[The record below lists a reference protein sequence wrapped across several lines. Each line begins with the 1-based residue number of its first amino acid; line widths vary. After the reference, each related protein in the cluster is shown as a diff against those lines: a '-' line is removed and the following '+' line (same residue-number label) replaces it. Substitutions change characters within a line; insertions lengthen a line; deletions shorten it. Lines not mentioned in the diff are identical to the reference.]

1 MSNSDKTATPGAQD
15 PRRRNDSDTILAEPM
30 VVPLEQI
37 HPYERNPRHGTN
49 PEYDRIKAS
58 IREAGLDQPL
68 TITQR
73 PGATDYI
80 VHSGGNTRLLVLK
93 ALYEETG
100 DDRYASVS
108 CLFKLWHRESDVLLA
123 HLREND
129 LRGGL
134 TFIDKALAVFDI
146 KALLEVELQTE
157 ALSLRRLEL
166 ALQSG
171 GYALS
176 NGLISRMR
184 YAAQTLLPLIPRA
197 LYGGLGRP
205 QIQKIRALERAA
217 RQLWQSHD
225 LDSEVPFDEIFAIL
239 CRRYDDPDWDTG
251 LLRDALETEI
261 AEQADLNVHVV
272 RVELDALIEGRPL
285 TIPPPEDDL
294 DTDQEGGD
302 WLAGFPGTNEPDSPG
317 SPDDESKHAIDPAEA
332 DSSSDTS
339 GAIDLTSTEPD
350 AGKGG
355 AEEASANPPYQGA
368 EPPLTP
374 PEGLDPPALTDLKSL
389 RARAWT
395 LAARLAQRNGLSDLV
410 VPLSGQGLG
419 FTLRDVPDPALAD
432 QLDEETLSQLSLV
445 WWQLAA
451 CAELTIAPVSS
462 ITPRLSE
469 GSILCQALEQQDLAS
484 LFNSVWTPDPS
495 QVGHRLWRRLGDQD
509 WMDLLNLMDSYRRI
523 HRLAEERQLDLW
535 AQT

>member
-15 PRRRNDSDTILAEPM
+15 SSRGNDSDTILAEPM

-73 PGATDYI
+73 PGAVDYI

-93 ALYEETG
+93 ELHKEAG
-100 DDRYASVS
+100 DDRYATVP
-108 CLFKLWHRESDVLLA
+108 CLFRSWHRESDILLA

-129 LRGGL
+129 LRGDL

-146 KALLEVELQTE
+146 KALLEAELQIDD
-157 ALSLRRLEL
+157 LSLRRLES

-184 YAAQTLLPLIPRA
+184 YAVQILLPLIPQA
-197 LYGGLGRP
+197 LYAGLGRP
-205 QIQKIRALERAA
+205 QVQKIRALERAA
-217 RQLWQSHD
+217 HQIWQAHD
-225 LDSEVPFDEIFAIL
+225 LAAETAFDAVFATL
-239 CRRYDDPDWDTG
+239 CRHYDDPDWDTG

-272 RVELDALIEGRPL
+272 RVELDALMEGRPL

-294 DTDQEGGD
+294 DADSEGGD
-302 WLAGFPGTNEPDSPG
+302 WRAGFSSTDEPDT
-317 SPDDESKHAIDPAEA
+317 PDPPDKEPKHASDPVEA
-332 DSSSDTS
+332 NSSSDTS

-350 AGKGG
+350 AGEGG
-355 AEEASANPPYQGA
+355 DEASASPPDQDTQ
-368 EPPLTP
+368 PLLTP
-374 PEGLDPPALTDLKSL
+374 PEGLDPPTLVDLKSL

-395 LAARLAQRNGLSDLV
+395 LAARLARRNGLSDLII
-410 VPLSGQGLG
+410 PLSGQGLG

-462 ITPRLSE
+462 ITPHLPE
-469 GSILCQALEQQDLAS
+469 GSILRQALEQQDLAS

-495 QVGHRLWRRLGDQD
+495 QVGHRLWCRLGDQD
-509 WMDLLNLMDSYRRI
+509 WVDLLNLMDSYRRI
-523 HRLAEERQLDLW
+523 HRLADEQQLDLW
-535 AQT
+535 APA